1 MSAGVLL
8 VALSL
13 FVFSVGEICKIKMQ
27 KDPELDSQG
36 NVVKKDGGGIFGFIE
51 NFTPLGWGVGASFI
65 AEFVYT
71 AHVGGFESIGHSK
84 DFSADLLMESAI
96 FTLVQIIGFVIFFYI
111 VYGILSAVNSQND
124 EQSRRDIAAWI
135 SVVADL
141 VLVFLAY

>member
-65 AEFVYT
+65 AEAKDGALKSTVSFVTWRT
-71 AHVGGFESIGHSK
+71 A
-84 DFSADLLMESAI
+84 
-96 FTLVQIIGFVIFFYI
+96 VIC
-111 VYGILSAVNSQND
+111 NSFPLREGN
-124 EQSRRDIAAWI
+124 
-135 SVVADL
+135 
-141 VLVFLAY
+141 